1 MTTMPTSDADRY
13 AQLLQNLAVRIG
25 AIREAIERAF
35 GATLP
40 TAPTLKAEFEI
51 ITSAIY
57 AAADRPRPVPL
68 TDDKPNTR
76 THFVYRIDIWTD
88 DGKNIVEHLAGLEN
102 LIVARAAYRAA
113 CDRWPHARITLRQG
127 SRVVEY
133 SAETIAAYLISAKI
147 PLRKREQFA
156 DRHKIVARL
165 PTVADVASE

>member
-1 MTTMPTSDADRY
+1 MPTMPTSDADRY
-13 AQLLQNLAVRIG
+13 AQLLQNLAVRIA
-25 AIREAIERAF
+25 AIREALERAF
-35 GATLP
+35 GVTLL
-40 TAPTLKAEFEI
+40 TAPTFNAEFEI

-68 TDDKPNTR
+68 TDDKSNTR

-88 DGKNIVEHLAGLEN
+88 DGKSIVEHLAGLEN

-133 SAETIAAYLISAKI
+133 N
-147 PLRKREQFA
+147 LRRQ
-156 DRHKIVARL
+156 L
-165 PTVADVASE
+165 PVGRI

>member
-1 MTTMPTSDADRY
+1 MTTMPTSHGDRY

-35 GATLP
+35 GVTLP
-40 TAPTLKAEFEI
+40 TAPTLNAALEI
-51 ITSAIY
+51 VANAIY

-88 DGKNIVEHLAGLEN
+88 DGKNIVEYLAGLEN

-127 SRVVEY
+127 SRIVEY
-133 SAETIAAYLISAKI
+133 NLRSNRQLAGYSAK
-147 PLRKREQFA
+147 
-156 DRHKIVARL
+156 HYRL
-165 PTVADVASE
+165 PHKCQDIASAVPSYPLDWVVLG

>member
-1 MTTMPTSDADRY
+1 MATVADRY
-13 AQLLQNLAVRIG
+13 TQLLQDLSVGIG
-25 AIREAIERAF
+25 ATRQAIELAF
-35 GATLP
+35 GVALP
-40 TAPTLKAEFEI
+40 SAETVNAEFAI

-102 LIVARAAYRAA
+102 LIVARATYRAA

-133 SAETIAAYLISAKI
+133 N
-147 PLRKREQFA
+147 LRRQSPVG
-156 DRHKIVARL
+156 RI
-165 PTVADVASE
+165 

>member
-1 MTTMPTSDADRY
+1 MTTMPTSDDRY

-25 AIREAIERAF
+25 AIREAIELAF
-35 GATLP
+35 GVTLP
-40 TAPTLKAEFEI
+40 TARTLNAEFEI

-57 AAADRPRPVPL
+57 AAADQSRPVPV
-68 TDDKPNTR
+68 TDDKSPTR

-113 CDRWPHARITLRQG
+113 CDRWPNARITLRQG

-133 SAETIAAYLISAKI
+133 S
-147 PLRKREQFA
+147 LRRQSPVG
-156 DRHKIVARL
+156 RI
-165 PTVADVASE
+165 